1 MPWKPK
7 RPCRHPGCP
16 NLSDQSYCEAHRKGA
31 AADSNR
37 VYDESRRDREMKEFY
52 NSPAWRS
59 LRELKLKRN
68 PVCEECY
75 RKGRISKAAIA
86 DHVLPARE
94 YPSKRLDIDN
104 LQSLCRGCHNKKTA
118 AERGQGESNL

>member
-7 RPCRHPGCP
+7 KPCRHPGCP
-16 NLSDQSYCEAHRKGA
+16 NLTDQRYCEVHREGA
-31 AADSNR
+31 GTEANR
-37 VYDESRRDREMKEFY
+37 VYDRDVRDQEMREFY
-52 NSPAWRS
+52 NSTAWRR

-75 RKGRISKAAIA
+75 RRGRISKAAIA

-94 YPSKRLDIDN
+94 YPSRRLDIDN

-118 AERGQGESNL
+118 ADKRGLF